1 MASSDA
7 TLPDDIEALKAL
19 LIAREAALREHEGEL
34 TDLRDTVTMLR
45 KTLSDRALEIEHLKL
60 WIAKLQ
66 RMQFGRKSE
75 KIDRQIEQLELR
87 LEDLQADD
95 GAATVDAPTR
105 PRSETGKSTGRKP
118 LPQHLHREDVVH
130 QPEDACCPQCGGALG
145 DLGEDVSEQLD
156 YVPGHWRV
164 IRHRRLKKACSCCDC
179 IVQAAAPNRPIDRG
193 MPGPGL
199 LAHVLVAK
207 FCDHLPLY
215 RQSVTE
221 ALRRIGELYAIEA
234 AIRGKPPDERRRVR
248 QEQARPLLDAF
259 EIWLRSTLATVS
271 QKGDTAKAI
280 NYALNQW
287 AALTLYI
294 DDGAVEIDNNAA
306 ERALRAV
313 ALGRKNFLHFGSDSG
328 GERGA
333 AIYTLV
339 GTAKLN
345 GLDPEAYLRHVIAR
359 IAEHPVNR
367 VDELLPWVIVDQLH
381 HDAA

>member
-19 LIAREAALREHEGEL
+19 LVAREAALREHEGEL

-45 KTLSDRALEIEHLKL
+45 KTLSDRALEIEQLKL
-60 WIAKLQ
+60 WIARLQ

-95 GAATVDAPTR
+95 GTATVDAPTR

-118 LPQHLHREDVVH
+118 LPQHLRREDVVH

-164 IRHRRLKKACSCCDC
+164 IRHRRLKKACTCCDC

-199 LAHVLVAK
+199 LAHVLVGK

-215 RQSVTE
+215 RQSVMKELRFECAEE
-221 ALRRIGELYAIEA
+221 ALHGSIVIAVSLARHALCDRTVLG
-234 AIRGKPPDERRRVR
+234 RRRY
-248 QEQARPLLDAF
+248 
-259 EIWLRSTLATVS
+259 
-271 QKGDTAKAI
+271 TAI
-280 NYALNQW
+280 
-287 AALTLYI
+287 
-294 DDGAVEIDNNAA
+294 
-306 ERALRAV
+306 
-313 ALGRKNFLHFGSDSG
+313 
-328 GERGA
+328 
-333 AIYTLV
+333 
-339 GTAKLN
+339 
-345 GLDPEAYLRHVIAR
+345 
-359 IAEHPVNR
+359 
-367 VDELLPWVIVDQLH
+367 
-381 HDAA
+381 